1 MGKCTICAH
10 PQREAID
17 RDLVGGNS
25 FRNVADRFGVSPTAA
40 FRHSRDHIPADLARA
55 VAAADSDRAGR
66 LRAHADALD
75 AAANVRAADLL
86 AELQVAMARVGK
98 LLDACDRWLV
108 DPDDPRRY
116 DIGPRAAELMVHYT
130 TPGPDG
136 EPRPARAPLSELLEQ
151 VSAGGRLKVQRV
163 EGKHAD
169 PRELLLKAAH
179 RLEAELLLV
188 GRLLGQVA
196 DGQATTVNVLNASP
210 EWVRTREAILRA
222 LEPYG
227 NARSAVVEAIQ
238 RVSGNG

>member
-1 MGKCTICAH
+1 MGKCTVCTH

-17 RDLVGGNS
+17 RELVSGIS

-40 FRHSRDHIPADLARA
+40 FRHGREHIPADLARA
-55 VAAADSDRAGR
+55 AEVAGSERAGR

-75 AAANVRAADLL
+75 AAAGARAAGLL

-98 LLDACDRWLV
+98 LFDACDRWLA
-108 DPDDPRRY
+108 DPDDPTRY
-116 DIGPRAAELMVHYT
+116 DIGPRAAELVVHYT
-130 TPGPDG
+130 APGPDG

-151 VSAGGRLKVQRV
+151 ASAGGRLKVQRV
-163 EGKHAD
+163 EARSAD

-227 NARSAVVEAIQ
+227 DARSAVVEAIQ
-238 RVSGNG
+238 RVSEDI